1 MKRISSFLAGLALVT
16 GLAPGCADMRG
27 AAAGC
32 DLTVEEPTG
41 VASPRFVAPVGC
53 VDADGDGS
61 RDAPF
66 RGLEAA
72 RGLTAGET
80 LVLLPGTYEGALQLP
95 GGVDAVVALPERTE
109 LTRGVTVEGAG
120 SSRLSGMRI
129 ESPEE
134 FGLRVVG
141 ATVTLESSRI
151 RGSTGHG
158 IEVREAGSLALRASA
173 VLQSAGV
180 GVLAKGAGAISI
192 VEPIFD
198 VGPRGEGDDKI
209 GIVEPI
215 FLPSTR
221 IEGNVGGGIAIVE
234 PIFLPA
240 PDAGHSLLLEGAMV
254 QGNVGFGVALYG
266 ASARIKASAI
276 VSTAIGSGGPWADG
290 VLLAAAADG
299 KTPALSVEADS
310 VIAGNARG
318 GVVALAKSAV
328 SVEADVS
335 NNGYAG
341 VWVAAEGATLSIG
354 SAARLYRNH
363 LVAAG
368 VSAGARLTVD
378 GATFAET
385 RALQGEGSSA
395 VADGIG
401 IFDGAR
407 ATITGA
413 RMVDNVRA
421 AVLVHDAGTRRD
433 GSIDVTIDGSTFVG
447 GQFAVVVNGAQAPDF
462 AAQNAYEA
470 TDSENGAGSGGGE
483 PALAPSDRDDADL
496 AAQTDYCTG
505 GGNCLPGVPD

>member
-266 ASARIKASAI
+266 ASARIKASAW
-276 VSTAIGSGGPWADG
+276 SLNS
-290 VLLAAAADG
+290 LL
-299 KTPALSVEADS
+299 
-310 VIAGNARG
+310 R
-318 GVVALAKSAV
+318 
-328 SVEADVS
+328 
-335 NNGYAG
+335 
-341 VWVAAEGATLSIG
+341 
-354 SAARLYRNH
+354 
-363 LVAAG
+363 LVAA
-368 VSAGARLTVD
+368 SQQPHPHSRS
-378 GATFAET
+378 
-385 RALQGEGSSA
+385 QS
-395 VADGIG
+395 
-401 IFDGAR
+401 
-407 ATITGA
+407 
-413 RMVDNVRA
+413 
-421 AVLVHDAGTRRD
+421 
-433 GSIDVTIDGSTFVG
+433 
-447 GQFAVVVNGAQAPDF
+447 
-462 AAQNAYEA
+462 
-470 TDSENGAGSGGGE
+470 
-483 PALAPSDRDDADL
+483 
-496 AAQTDYCTG
+496 
-505 GGNCLPGVPD
+505 